1 MALHSILSYLHL
13 FLLSLFGSGCFLSW
27 FHLYGNHVFHKK
39 CLKKWTTNFNT
50 TCPLCRAQI
59 VPKQDVKTIE
69 EQAFIIPTKYIY
81 RYYI

>member
-1 MALHSILSYLHL
+1 MDVHNDCSICMDAMSKI
-13 FLLSLFGSGCFLSW
+13 FITVTKC
-27 FHLYGNHVFHKK
+27 NHVFHKK